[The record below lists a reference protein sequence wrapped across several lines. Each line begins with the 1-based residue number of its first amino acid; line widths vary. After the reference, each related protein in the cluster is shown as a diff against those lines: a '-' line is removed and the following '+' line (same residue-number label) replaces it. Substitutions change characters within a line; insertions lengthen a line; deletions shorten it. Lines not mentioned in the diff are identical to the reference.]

1 MCSLCDLFKNF
12 FNTVRIISIFYNNA
26 LICSLPKNFT
36 VNMAPTRL
44 V

>member
-1 MCSLCDLFKNF
+1 MIFKLFWTAM
-12 FNTVRIISIFYNNA
+12 TVRIISIFYNNA